1 MNHILK
7 WAGWKAVIKVKEQ
20 HTYYSSEH
28 SGWLCSLQNGERA
41 GHEWWGKGPLLKF
54 HLPQNKP
61 VKKGWE

>member
-28 SGWLCSLQNGERA
+28 SGWLCSLQKGERT